1 MTYAVVLQVKIDPDV
16 DAPRRTSMLEHPV
29 VPDVTELPG
38 FQLAS
43 WLNDGNGTGVCLFE
57 FEAEEHARAAVEAL
71 TPPGGPV
78 AIGTGVFAIE
88 LEAAG

>member
-1 MTYAVVLQVKIDPDV
+1 MPYVVVLQVKIGPERDTGHRQSETGHD
-16 DAPRRTSMLEHPV
+16 V
-29 VPDVTELPG
+29 VPEVTGLPG

-43 WLNDGNGTGVCLFE
+43 WLNDGKGTGVCLFE
-57 FEAEEHARAAVEAL
+57 FDVEENARSALALL

-78 AIGTGVFAIE
+78 PIGSGVFAIE

>member
-1 MTYAVVLQVKIDPDV
+1 MPYAVVLQVKIDPDLGADRRPSV
-16 DAPRRTSMLEHPV
+16 LEQDA

-57 FEAEEHARAAVEAL
+57 FDVEENARSAMALL

-78 AIGTGVFAIE
+78 AIGSGVFAIE
-88 LEAAG
+88 LETAG

>member
-1 MTYAVVLQVKIDPDV
+1 M
-16 DAPRRTSMLEHPV
+16 
-29 VPDVTELPG
+29 VPEVTGLPG

-57 FEAEEHARAAVEAL
+57 FDTEEHAQSAIAAL

-78 AIGTGVFAIE
+78 MIGSGVFSIE

>member
-1 MTYAVVLQVKIDPDV
+1 MPYAVVLQVKIDPGLDH
-16 DAPRRTSMLEHPV
+16 RHRQSMLEQVV
-29 VPDVTELPG
+29 VPEVTGLPG

-43 WLNDGNGTGVCLFE
+43 WLNDGEGTGVCLFE
-57 FEAEEHARAAVEAL
+57 FDAEENARAAMEAL

-78 AIGTGVFAIE
+78 AIGSGIFVIE